1 MIAGA
6 AAGLTLG
13 LLFAPEKGEE
23 TRRKVK
29 AAAAEGWDEFVDA
42 TDEGWE
48 KAQETF
54 DDVKKG
60 AESATSRLRARAR
73 LARRDFK
80 DLKATLTDQAADLKD
95 EARLKIL
102 AQLDKLEKALS
113 KDPEETEDEWDCVV
127 DIPVDAYIP
136 DAYVRSEYVK
146 LELYKRIYRIRKQE
160 DAELIEEEMKD
171 RFGALPK
178 PVEQLL
184 HVALLKEEARR
195 ACITD
200 IRYRDGEIFYAIR
213 NGTAVDAGKIPALLK
228 AFPGMHLVTA
238 KQSGF
243 AVPHGKLIQEELL
256 EHAEE
261 EVRAIRTVIRTEED
275 GSEDSSL

>member
-80 DLKATLTDQAADLKD
+80 NLKATLTDQASDLKED
-95 EARLKIL
+95 ARAKIL
-102 AQLDKLEKALS
+102 EQLDKLEKALA
-113 KDPEETEDEWDCVV
+113 KDPEDQDTT
-127 DIPVDAYIP
+127 
-136 DAYVRSEYVK
+136 
-146 LELYKRIYRIRKQE
+146 
-160 DAELIEEEMKD
+160 
-171 RFGALPK
+171 
-178 PVEQLL
+178 
-184 HVALLKEEARR
+184 EEA
-195 ACITD
+195 
-200 IRYRDGEIFYAIR
+200 
-213 NGTAVDAGKIPALLK
+213 
-228 AFPGMHLVTA
+228 
-238 KQSGF
+238 
-243 AVPHGKLIQEELL
+243 
-256 EHAEE
+256 
-261 EVRAIRTVIRTEED
+261 
-275 GSEDSSL
+275 